1 MKLKLILL
9 ALSCCFVAITKAQ
22 KPKVDLNTIFVCIDS
37 ASYAQLFKNPFVKD
51 TLFFCREQQTQT
63 NLDSYNGKYA
73 IGQAATLEFFR
84 PVNAKTL
91 GDKFGDVGIEFKT
104 RKLNDL
110 HAFINLAKLN
120 KATYHFD
127 TVKFEQDKQS
137 INWYK
142 EFTLKNNPA
151 KENFEISILE
161 YQQAYLKLLGF
172 TPKEIATSMSYQSYN
187 AKLAKGRKY
196 PRQFQSINYINLTIN
211 AKELAY
217 VKKMANILGL
227 IEKGASFVST
237 DLTIDYNI
245 KSDVSFRVNKIGI
258 NLIDSFAARSIPVSD
273 HMKIDIIGHKAT
285 LAFDY

>member
-9 ALSCCFVAITKAQ
+9 ALSFPLIANAQ

-37 ASYAQLFKNPFVKD
+37 TTYAQLFKNAFVKD
-51 TLFFCREQQTQT
+51 TLFFCKEQQTQT

-73 IGQAATLEFFR
+73 IGQAATLDFFR
-84 PVNAKTL
+84 PVHSKTL
-91 GDKFGDVGIEFKT
+91 GDKFGDLGIEFKT
-104 RKLNDL
+104 RKLKDL
-110 HAFINLAKLN
+110 QTFINLAKLN
-120 KATYHFD
+120 KATYHID
-127 TVKFEQDKQS
+127 TTKFEQEKQA

-142 EFTLKNNPA
+142 EFTLNTNPA

-161 YQQAYLKLLGF
+161 YQPAYLKLLGF
-172 TPKEIATSMSYQSYN
+172 TPKEIAQSMSYQTYN

-196 PRQFQSINYINLTIN
+196 PRQFQNINYINLTIN

-217 VKKMANILGL
+217 VKKMANLLGL
-227 IEKGASFVST
+227 VEKGTSFVSA
-237 DLTIDYNI
+237 DLTIVYHI
-245 KSDVSFRVNKIGI
+245 KSDISFRVNKIGI
-258 NLIDSFAARSIPVSD
+258 NLIDNFAARSISVSD